1 MLFNSLQFLVFFP
14 IVVVLYYLMPH
25 PFRWA
30 WLLGMSSLFYMAFVP
45 VYVLILYFTIIV
57 DYIIGIQIEQSLGKR
72 REYLLFVSVLANM
85 GVLAVFKY
93 FNFFTENFNHLF
105 ASMGLHFSIPVLN
118 ILLPLGLSFHTFQAL
133 SYTIEIYRGHQKA
146 ERHLGVYALYVMF
159 FPQLVA
165 GPIERPQN
173 MLFQYHKNISLDTN
187 LVLSGLRLML
197 WGYFKKTVIADRMAM
212 FVDPVFQN
220 YGEMNTIY
228 LVLAALSF
236 VIQIYG
242 DFSGYS
248 DIAIG
253 SARVLGIHLM
263 INFERPLLSKNI
275 TEFWRRWHISLSTW
289 FKDYVFQ
296 PLAVYWRNAGLHGV
310 AAALLLTFIASGLWH
325 GAGWNFLVYGFLY
338 GSILCF
344 ELYTKN
350 QRKQLKKHTALWLY
364 NSFSLMFTF
373 IAVAIVQ
380 IFFRA
385 TSLQEAFL
393 FIENIFTNVH
403 QPIAAYVN
411 SGTLSFGVISWVIIL
426 TMLVFMLYIENKYDA
441 LLSQLDN
448 HDLENVLFCSTTL
461 FLILSLGV
469 FNQKSFIYFQF

>member
-1 MLFNSLQFLVFFP
+1 
-14 IVVVLYYLMPH
+14 
-25 PFRWA
+25 
-30 WLLGMSSLFYMAFVP
+30 MSSLFYMAFVP
-45 VYVLILYFTIIV
+45 AYVLILYFTIIV
-57 DYIIGIQIEQSLGKR
+57 DYIIGIQIEKARGKR
-72 REYLLFVSVLANM
+72 RQAMLYISVLANM

-93 FNFFTENFNHLF
+93 FNFFTENFNALF
-105 ASMGLHFSIPVLN
+105 AAMGLHFSIPVLN

-146 ERHLGVYALYVMF
+146 ERHLGIYALYVMF

-173 MLFQYHKNISLDTN
+173 MLHQYHEKKSFNPDLM
-187 LVLSGLRLML
+187 LSGLRLML
-197 WGYFKKTVIADRMAM
+197 WGYFKKTVIADRLAM
-212 FVDPVFQN
+212 FVDPVYEN
-220 YGEMNTIY
+220 YSELNSVY
-228 LVLAALSF
+228 LILAALAF
-236 VIQIYG
+236 VVQIYG

-253 SARVLGIHLM
+253 SARVLGINLM

-296 PLAVYWRNAGLHGV
+296 PLAVYWRNAGIHGV

-325 GAGWNFLVYGFLY
+325 GAGWNFIVYGFLY
-338 GSILCF
+338 GCILCF

-350 QRKQLKKHTALWLY
+350 QRKQIRKQIPVWLY
-364 NSFSLMFTF
+364 NSISLALTFST
-373 IAVAIVQ
+373 VALVQ

-385 TSLQEAFL
+385 TSLNEAL
-393 FIENIFTNVH
+393 SFILKIFSNGDLVFVD
-403 QPIAAYVN
+403 YVN
-411 SGTLSFGVISWVIIL
+411 SGTLAFGLFSWLIVAV
-426 TMLVFMLYIENKYDA
+426 MVFIMFYFENKYDT
-441 LLSQLDN
+441 LLSQLDSCFKS
-448 HDLENVLFCSTTL
+448 DIFFSATILL
-461 FLILSLGV
+461 LILTLGV

>member
-1 MLFNSLQFLVFFP
+1 MLFNSLQFLLFFP
-14 IVVVLYYLMPH
+14 LVVVLYYLMPH
-25 PFRWA
+25 RFRWA
-30 WLLGMSSLFYMAFVP
+30 WLLAASSVFYMAFVP
-45 VYVLILYFTIIV
+45 IYVLILYFTILV
-57 DYIIGIQIEQSLGKR
+57 DYYIGIEIEKAQGKK
-72 REYLLFVSVLANM
+72 REYMLYVSVLANM

-93 FNFFTENFNHLF
+93 FNFFTGNFNALLS
-105 ASMGLHFSIPVLN
+105 ALGLHFSMPVLN

-146 ERHLGVYALYVMF
+146 ERHLGIYALYVMF

-173 MLFQYHKNISLDTN
+173 MLHQYHEKKSFNPN

-197 WGYFKKTVIADRMAM
+197 WGYFKKTVVADRAAM

-220 YGEMNTIY
+220 YTELNSWY
-228 LVLAALSF
+228 LLLAALAF
-236 VIQIYG
+236 VVQIYG

-289 FKDYVFQ
+289 FKDYIFQ
-296 PLAVYWRNAGLHGV
+296 PLAVYWRNAGIHGV
-310 AAALLLTFIASGLWH
+310 AAALLITFIASGLWH
-325 GAGWNFLVYGFLY
+325 GAGWNFIVYGFLY

-344 ELYTKN
+344 ELYTKH
-350 QRKQLKKHTALWLY
+350 QRKVLRKNIDARLY
-364 NSFSLMFTF
+364 NAVSLLLTF
-373 IAVAIVQ
+373 ITVAVVQ

-385 TSLQEAFL
+385 ESLHEAL
-393 FIENIFTNVH
+393 AFIEHVFINTH
-403 QPIAAYVN
+403 LPLTPYVN
-411 SGTLSFGVISWVIIL
+411 SGALAFGFFSWVIL
-426 TMLVFMLYIENKYDA
+426 AFALVLMFFFEKKYDA
-441 LLSQLDN
+441 VLSQLDN
-448 HDLENVLFCSTTL
+448 RFRQDVVFSSFIL
-461 FLILSLGV
+461 FLIITLGV